1 MTPYTMDF
9 GDNDVESDI
18 LEKANAIAESI
29 LPTSPDVSSFDSPGE
44 MISYGGG
51 AGMAPDRYAFSTLIA
66 KVLMPQMETE
76 YEPFKTAALVRP
88 KQKKALETMLTLFRI
103 DYAAEVTNRFGL
115 IRLLEREAA
124 RLAEDAGMHQVDE
137 IRKAEEY
144 ALKYANLRSKLNYL
158 ARLPKHGIDKKT
170 LLKQQSDW
178 EIAQGEIIEDAQKV
192 SELTLHARGFYYYR
206 IYWLDIIEWIAQ
218 DRFDRKPFKDYTHV
232 KDMWADGSVD
242 PGKVVSQMP
251 WAWQCA
257 YQMQTVSLSS
267 GQEFRNLFR
276 DIFTQTN
283 STLSGDRYNRLRNRG
298 QNWFR
303 RRQNGNNNNNDD
315 N

>member
-1 MTPYTMDF
+1 MTPYGMEFADE
-9 GDNDVESDI
+9 DVQTEI
-18 LEKANAIAESI
+18 LDKANAIAESI
-29 LPTSPDVSSFDSPGE
+29 LPSSPDSGSFDSPGE
-44 MISYGGG
+44 MISFGGNG
-51 AGMAPDRYAFSTLIA
+51 GMGPDRYAFSTLIA

-76 YEPFKTAALVRP
+76 YEPFKTAALIRP

-137 IRKAEEY
+137 IRKAEES
-144 ALKYANLRSKLNYL
+144 ALEYANLRSKLNHL
-158 ARLPKHGIDKKT
+158 ARMPKYGIDKKE
-170 LLKQQSDW
+170 LIWQQDQWQTIQGNIIDNAHKISD
-178 EIAQGEIIEDAQKV
+178 
-192 SELTLHARGFYYYR
+192 LTLHARGFYYYR
-206 IYWLDIIEWIAQ
+206 IYWLDIIEWIGQ
-218 DRFDRKPFKDYTHV
+218 DRLDRKPFKDYTNV
-232 KDMWADGSVD
+232 KDMWAEGSVA

-283 STLSGDRYNRLRNRG
+283 STLGGDRYNRLRNRG

-303 RRQNGNNNNNDD
+303 KKQGGNNNDD
-315 N
+315 DN

>member
-1 MTPYTMDF
+1 MTAYGMDF
-9 GDNDVESDI
+9 GDTDADSEVMAA
-18 LEKANAIAESI
+18 ANAIAENI
-29 LPTSPDVSSFDSPGE
+29 LPPSPDAGSFDSPGDLV
-44 MISYGGG
+44 SYGGNM
-51 AGMAPDRYAFSTLIA
+51 GMSPDRYAFSTLIA

-76 YEPFKTAALVRP
+76 FEPFKTAALIRP

-137 IRKAEEY
+137 IRKAEEL
-144 ALKYANLRSKLNYL
+144 ALKYTNLRSRLNHL
-158 ARLPKHGIDKKT
+158 ARLPKYGIEKKH
-170 LLKQQSDW
+170 LLWQQSQWDD
-178 EIAQGEIIEDAQKV
+178 IQGQIIDDTQNI

-206 IYWLDIIEWIAQ
+206 IYWLDIIEWIGQ
-218 DRFDRKPFKDYTHV
+218 DRLDRKPFKDYTHV
-232 KDMWADGSVD
+232 KDLWAEGNVD
-242 PGKVVSQMP
+242 PGKIVSQMP

-283 STLSGDRYNRLRNRG
+283 STIGGDRYNKLRNRG

-303 RRQNGNNNNNDD
+303 KRQGGGNNDD
-315 N
+315 DN